1 MRSELSSTESIYS
14 QENPPVVKEYMMSS
28 MADREV
34 FDETLQKYKL
44 NTQLKSKEGWYGFK
58 AELLEKIRGDVEE
71 VYLDMVNVSLFFLA
85 RWRSGLMSRM
95 RGRWIQ

>member
-1 MRSELSSTESIYS
+1 
-14 QENPPVVKEYMMSS
+14 VVKEYMMSS

-71 VYLDMVNVSLFFLA
+71 VYLDMVNVSLLFFTG
-85 RWRSGLMSRM
+85 WRGELICRM
-95 RGRWIQ
+95 RRRSIR